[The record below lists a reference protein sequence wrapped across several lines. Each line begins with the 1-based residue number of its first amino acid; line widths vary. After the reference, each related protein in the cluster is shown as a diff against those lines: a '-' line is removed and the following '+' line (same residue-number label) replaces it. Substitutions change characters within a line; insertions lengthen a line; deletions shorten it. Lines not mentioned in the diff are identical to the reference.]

1 MRTFYEG
8 LLSRLDVVRG
18 WRQPR
23 ARGLAIYGFFH
34 AENGL
39 GKAARSLATAFAT
52 TGLPASN
59 HSLKSG
65 HTRNEIA
72 FACAEDVR
80 NNVDAALLAI
90 NANAILPENLSGLM
104 DPSHL
109 RHNRRIGL
117 FFWELPVFPGI
128 WTRAIDSLDEIWV
141 PTYFVARSLKT
152 ATTKTVRV
160 VPLPV
165 PINDIEQKAARTI
178 LGLPPDVLMFL
189 TVFDFSSYPERKNPI
204 AVIRAF
210 SDAFPHHGDSSPIL
224 VVKCHGSHF
233 RGRYE
238 QELRIKCAEN
248 PNIILIDKVLPESD
262 IVRLQ
267 AATDVF
273 VSLHRSEG
281 FGLNL
286 AECMAAGKLVIGTNF
301 SGNVDFMNETNS
313 LLVDFDMRGVADG
326 EYIAGE
332 GQWWADPKHES
343 AVEAFRRASNDAA
356 LRVEL
361 GTAAKTVIE
370 KTLSYERVGSLMA
383 QKLDEMRNSDGQVE
397 SQP

>member
-1 MRTFYEG
+1 MRSFYEG
-8 LLSRLDVVRG
+8 FLSRLNAVPR
-18 WRQPR
+18 WRPPR
-23 ARGLAIYGFFH
+23 RRGLAIYGFFH

-39 GKAARSLATAFAT
+39 GKAARSLASAFET
-52 TGLPASN
+52 TGLPTSN

-65 HTRNEIA
+65 HTPNEIV
-72 FACAEDVR
+72 FPCSEHIG
-80 NNVDAALLAI
+80 NKVDTALLAI
-90 NANAILPENLSGLM
+90 NANAILPENLHGLL

-128 WTRAIDSLDEIWV
+128 WTRAIDTLEEIWV
-141 PTYFVARSLKT
+141 PTSFVATSLKT
-152 ATTKTVRV
+152 ATTTTVRV

-165 PINDIEQKAARTI
+165 PINSLDQKTAREI
-178 LGLPPDVLMFL
+178 LGLPSEILMFL

-204 AVIRAF
+204 AVINAF
-210 SDAFPHHGDSSPIL
+210 SDAFPRQGGSSPVL
-224 VVKCHGSHF
+224 VVKCHGAHF

-238 QELRIKCAEN
+238 QDLRMKCAEN

-262 IVRLQ
+262 ILRLQ

-313 LLVDFDMRGVADG
+313 LLVDFDMRRVADG

-332 GQWWADPKHES
+332 GQWWADPRHES
-343 AVEAFRRASNDAA
+343 AVEAFRRASNDSAIRIKLGRAA
-356 LRVEL
+356 QNDI
-361 GTAAKTVIE
+361 KQN
-370 KTLSYERVGSLMA
+370 LSYEAVGSLMA
-383 QKLDEMRNSDGQVE
+383 RALSEMQISGARVQNE
-397 SQP
+397 P